1 MRRLTMYAVCLL
13 SSVPLA
19 GCSMGQSACDYASP
33 VVSPTGQPQG
43 GFWYRQDSSLAGN
56 VPMKSYGPT
65 VAPSSGTPTPA
76 EPTPAAPIDTAA
88 PSGDS
93 VTLPRSGRPN
103 YRLSESSSDTFS
115 E

>member
-1 MRRLTMYAVCLL
+1 MRRSTIYAVCLL
-13 SSVPLA
+13 SSVPFL
-19 GCSMGQSACDYASP
+19 GCSMGQSSCDYASP

-76 EPTPAAPIDTAA
+76 EPTPAAPIDTRA
-88 PSGDS
+88 PTGDS
-93 VTLPRSGRPN
+93 VTAPRTGRPN
-103 YRLSESSSDTFS
+103 YRLSESDSDTIS